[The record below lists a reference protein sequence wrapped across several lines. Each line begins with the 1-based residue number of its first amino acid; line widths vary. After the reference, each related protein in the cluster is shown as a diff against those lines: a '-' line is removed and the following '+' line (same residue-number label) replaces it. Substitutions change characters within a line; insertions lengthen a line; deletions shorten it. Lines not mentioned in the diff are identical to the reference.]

1 MKTKTKSEMIT
12 KDGVRLVI
20 VESENN
26 FWWFN
31 FQRKQKLFGHSDGRG
46 NAQKYYEE
54 VKKYLQK

>member
-1 MKTKTKSEMIT
+1 MKTRKEMIT
-12 KDGVRLVI
+12 KDGIRLVI
-20 VESENN
+20 VQEESSEN

-46 NAQKYYEE
+46 NAQKYYEQ